1 MLREILESISEE
13 ITDVNNIQLGD
24 KLQLISKSNS
34 DKFDV
39 TITKI
44 NMRTIDATIDK
55 DYGPDEM
62 ILVTR
67 KKKNFLRDFKVM
79 RIK

>member
-1 MLREILESISEE
+1 MLREIVESISEE